1 MAVKAKRREVDTG
14 LNINSMMDMMTIILV
29 FLLKSY
35 STTDVSVS
43 PSEALTLPISSAMKA
58 PEVAV
63 NLVVEKGQV
72 IVDGRPV
79 MQLND
84 KAENASSPGRTT
96 VDFMDGQLEGQLV
109 TDLFQVLEQKADAA
123 KDLGVKS
130 GNAELEFKGRI
141 LMQVDKDIPFSVL
154 RSVMYTAGQAEFGEF
169 RFVVIKADG

>member
-1 MAVKAKRREVDTG
+1 MIRFEEVTKRFPG
-14 LNINSMMDMMTIILV
+14 GQ
-29 FLLKSY
+29 
-35 STTDVSVS
+35 
-43 PSEALTLPISSAMKA
+43 EALAGLSLTIDKGEMAFVTGHSGAGKSTLLRLIALIERPTA
-58 PEVAV
+58 
-63 NLVVEKGQV
+63 GQV